1 MMLPATCVLLP
12 TRWDTEHILAISRRN
27 DTTQWGIPGGKVD
40 PGESNIHAA
49 MREIKEE
56 CGLVLDPRYL
66 EPVYVGPCYGKD
78 GRDFWVTTYLFA
90 DAWDPDN
97 VVTEEGLVV
106 REFHLRELCN
116 LLASPFAP
124 YNQNVLAAWRTFKM
138 R

>member
-1 MMLPATCVLLP
+1 MMRPATCVLLP

-66 EPVYVGPCYGKD
+66 EPIYVGPCYGKD

-90 DAWDPDN
+90 DAWNAED
-97 VVTEEGLVV
+97 VATEEGLVV

-116 LLASPFAP
+116 LLTSPFAP